1 MPGGLSIPDTRPIP
15 DTQQSCVYYEST
27 GSSVVRRLNI
37 SLPERTV
44 ELIDRIAG
52 KGQRSALIDRAVLR
66 FVQQESRANIRA
78 QLAEGARD
86 RAARDLQLAEEW
98 FPIEA
103 TSEDPPA

>member
-1 MPGGLSIPDTRPIP
+1 MEEIESDHGLPTHNNR
-15 DTQQSCVYYEST
+15 VYT
-27 GSSVVRRLNI
+27 ANQRGSNVVRRLNI

-66 FVQQESRANIRA
+66 FVQQESRASIRA
-78 QLAEGARD
+78 QLAAGARD

-98 FPIEA
+98 FPIET